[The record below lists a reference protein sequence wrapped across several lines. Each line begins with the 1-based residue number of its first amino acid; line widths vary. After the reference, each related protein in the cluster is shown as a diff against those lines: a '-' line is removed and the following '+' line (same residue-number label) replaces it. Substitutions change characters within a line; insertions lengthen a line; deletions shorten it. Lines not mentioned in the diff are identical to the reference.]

1 MKRTNLVKLHTHNQI
16 DRSRKQTVKA
26 KKKRKEKSWLFAV
39 SDYCQDKYRSVL
51 LENKTWVHTACTPS
65 THINHPRIHTAESAV
80 TKHGKFKLKVQRL
93 KVSGNKSCTWWTQNV
108 NAKIHILKAA
118 ENTLC
123 SIFWSLINPT
133 LLHIPYFSP
142 FEVKD
147 SSLLQ
152 SLLSH

>member
-26 KKKRKEKSWLFAV
+26 KKEKRKVDCLQCLITVRINIDLF
-39 SDYCQDKYRSVL
+39 CWKI
-51 LENKTWVHTACTPS
+51 NTWVHTACTPG

-93 KVSGNKSCTWWTQNV
+93 KVSGNKSCTRWTQNV
-108 NAKIHILKAA
+108 NAKIHILKAV

>member
-26 KKKRKEKSWLFAV
+26 KKKEKRKVDCLQCLITVRINIDLF
-39 SDYCQDKYRSVL
+39 CWKINTR
-51 LENKTWVHTACTPS
+51 VHTAC

-93 KVSGNKSCTWWTQNV
+93 KVNGNKSCTWWTQNV

-123 SIFWSLINPT
+123 CIFWSLINPT